1 MAEKLDALIADFR
14 LRRKALKERPIT
26 SFEQLNNELCN
37 NFYPSMEALAE
48 EIHEVDAVIQ
58 EVVEQQ
64 ESYIDPEL
72 AAQILQTIALGE
84 ALAREAEKLPLDD
97 LTKRK
102 IEEIIKAYRHSAEV
116 TTMGVADAATDE
128 ILDGAEGEESDDN
141 ESGEE

>member
-26 SFEQLNNELCN
+26 SFEQLNAELCN
-37 NFYPSMEALAE
+37 NFYPCMEALAE
-48 EIHEVDAVIQ
+48 EIREVDAVIQ

-72 AAQILQTIALGE
+72 VAQILQTLALGE
-84 ALAREAEKLPLDD
+84 ALAREVEKLLLDD
-97 LTKRK
+97 LTKK
-102 IEEIIKAYRHSAEV
+102 KLEEIIKAYRHSAEV

-128 ILDGAEGEESDDN
+128 ILDGVEGEESDDN
-141 ESGEE
+141 ESEEE